1 MREDRTTETMTV
13 DCHHKI
19 MTVDC
24 HIKIMTV
31 DCHNKIMNSAIVT
44 NNLSCTAR
52 LQNHKTLPI
61 SFNQWRP
68 YQMTFQVMP

>member
-13 DCHHKI
+13 DYHHKI
-19 MTVDC
+19 L
-24 HIKIMTV
+24 TV
-31 DCHNKIMNSAIVT
+31 DCHNKIMNSWIVT

-52 LQNHKTLPI
+52 LQNHKTLPL